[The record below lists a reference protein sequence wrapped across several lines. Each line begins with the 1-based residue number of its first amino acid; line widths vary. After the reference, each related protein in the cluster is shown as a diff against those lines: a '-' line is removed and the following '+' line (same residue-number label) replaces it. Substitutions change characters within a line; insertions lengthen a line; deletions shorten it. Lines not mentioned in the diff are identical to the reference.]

1 VDEVMGKRERNAAER
16 RGRILAA
23 ATSLF
28 LAQGYAGT
36 TTQQVSVAARV
47 PEATLFRYAGTKAE
61 LLLMVM
67 NARLEEAWPV
77 ATSVLE
83 RETADSIVALL
94 APYVRLADEQPEN
107 MVGYLREVTFG
118 EPGAHRD
125 AALALVD
132 RTVSDIDA
140 ALLASVP
147 PVRPGADV
155 AQAGR
160 LVFSVLV
167 LELGRMALGRGPE
180 RGRTHELP
188 DLVRLLLE
196 GILQQGSAT

>member
-1 VDEVMGKRERNAAER
+1 MDEMMGKRERNAAER
-16 RGRILAA
+16 NGRILDA
-23 ATSLF
+23 ATALF
-28 LAQGYAGT
+28 STQGYGGT
-36 TTQQVSVAARV
+36 TTQQIAAAARL

-77 ATSVLE
+77 AMSVPD
-83 RETADSIVALL
+83 RDTVDSIVALL
-94 APYVRLADEQPEN
+94 EPYVRLADEQPEN
-107 MVGYLREVTFG
+107 TVGYLREVIFG
-118 EPGAHRD
+118 EPGVHRD

-132 RTVSDIDA
+132 RTVSAIDA
-140 ALLASVP
+140 VLLASVP

-160 LVFSVLV
+160 LVYSVLV

-180 RGRTHELP
+180 CGRTDELP
-188 DLVRLLLE
+188 GLVRLLLK
-196 GILQQGSAT
+196 GILQQECAT